1 MEHVIRGLFK
11 CWIRIRNCCKRRPKT
26 LEYKTYWFK
35 LYNDGMFELVYG
47 QPKFTDDT
55 FAIFQSVVRT
65 KPSGQKDERCA
76 IHYKDKFGHYLE
88 NSELFDPVQPPWL
101 MITCDGEDF
110 TEVLH
115 DYICRGNTIT
125 LEMLKLKYAKG
136 EWSYLDPKTFEDVDF
151 PSEGIVIN

>member
-1 MEHVIRGLFK
+1 ML
-11 CWIRIRNCCKRRPKT
+11 
-26 LEYKTYWFK
+26 
-35 LYNDGMFELVYG
+35 ELVYG

-55 FAIFQSVVRT
+55 FAIFQHVIRT

-76 IHYKDKFGHYLE
+76 IHYKDKFSQFKD
-88 NSELFDPVQPPWL
+88 NSELFDPVPPPWL

-110 TEVLH
+110 TEMLH

-136 EWSYLDPKTFEDVDF
+136 QWSYLDPKTFEDVDF